1 MMERKISGHILTGKK
16 KIPEVKYFRDINTF
30 QKISSEKIISWRT
43 EVRDELLWDRISS
56 TCRAENPWYTGLLE
70 DCRIGLTHNLTHVF
84 GGCNEWSWT
93 ESTINH
99 RQ

>member
-43 EVRDELLWDRISS
+43 EVRDELLWDRIA
-56 TCRAENPWYTGLLE
+56 R
-70 DCRIGLTHNLTHVF
+70 VF
-84 GGCNEWSWT
+84 ELFSLDTPGFSGFLPLSYPVCGP
-93 ESTINH
+93 
-99 RQ
+99 